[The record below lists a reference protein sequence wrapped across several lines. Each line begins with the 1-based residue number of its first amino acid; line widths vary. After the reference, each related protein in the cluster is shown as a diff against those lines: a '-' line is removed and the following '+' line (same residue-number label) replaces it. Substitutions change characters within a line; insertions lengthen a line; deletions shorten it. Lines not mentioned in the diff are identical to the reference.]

1 MGRKAARG
9 IRGLKGAR
17 ISMLT
22 VGDTL
27 PMFNLKALV
36 SLEPGKE
43 FRDIASSMYQGKWLV
58 LFYWPLSFSK
68 TFPPELFDFGRRY
81 GEFLERGVEVLAAT
95 TDAPYIHLAWRREHP
110 ALHDLPFPTLADF
123 RRELARRLGVVSK
136 HDGAPLR
143 ATFLIDP
150 DRTIRWA
157 SAYDQGIER
166 CASDVLRILEGIAPA
181 SRIRFSSLERA
192 RLPQSKP
199 AILLE
204 ATG

>member
-1 MGRKAARG
+1 
-9 IRGLKGAR
+9 
-17 ISMLT
+17 MLT

-27 PMFNLKALV
+27 PMFSLKALV

-43 FRDIASSMYQGKWLV
+43 FRDISSSMYEGKWLV

-81 GEFLERGVEVLAAT
+81 GDLLERGADVLAAS
-95 TDAPYIHLAWRREHP
+95 TDAPYIHLAWRKEHP
-110 ALHDLPFPTLADF
+110 ALHGLPFPTLADF

-157 SAYDQGIER
+157 CAYDQGIER
-166 CASDVLRILEGIAPA
+166 TANDVIRVLDGLAPA
-181 SRIRFSSLERA
+181 SRVRYSTLETA
-192 RLPQSKP
+192 RLPSSRP
-199 AILLE
+199 GALLE